1 MVSKQ
6 HQNIK
11 KYVKLL
17 PFVGKKKLTKQQ
29 KKIMKM
35 QVLLEVLGLIE
46 MLVLVEETLE
56 QEMPKTS
63 PLWILELQVK
73 HLHH

>member
-17 PFVGKKKLTKQQ
+17 PFVGKKTYQT
-29 KKIMKM
+29 
-35 QVLLEVLGLIE
+35 
-46 MLVLVEETLE
+46 VEKNYEDAGVVGGAWANRDACVGGGDFGTRDAKNVSTLDSRA
-56 QEMPKTS
+56 TS
-63 PLWILELQVK
+63 
-73 HLHH
+73 

>member
-17 PFVGKKKLTKQQ
+17 PFVGKKLTKQQ

-63 PLWILELQVK
+63 PLWILELQAV
-73 HLHH
+73 HLQH